1 MKKFIIFLLLALSIC
16 IFAQDKK
23 QNKTYSIKNGK
34 KIFTYKDDTEETP
47 LEVEDEADEAEEEN
61 TEYWETYI
69 EDDTV
74 ENDMELYE
82 EPIEDDTEKNMSDFS
97 E

>member
-1 MKKFIIFLLLALSIC
+1 MKKFIIFLLLVLSVC

-23 QNKTYSIKNGK
+23 QNKMFLMKNKK
-34 KIFTYKDDTEETP
+34 KIFTYKNDTEETS
-47 LEVEDEADEAEEEN
+47 LETEEDDNEEN
-61 TEYWETYI
+61 EEYWENYV

-74 ENDMELYE
+74 ENDTELYE
-82 EPIEDDTEKNMSDFS
+82 DPIEDDTDKNMSDFS

>member
-23 QNKTYSIKNGK
+23 QNKTYLMKNRK
-34 KIFTYKDDTEETP
+34 TVDNSSEMEDD
-47 LEVEDEADEAEEEN
+47 EEN
-61 TEYWETYI
+61 IEYWETYV

-74 ENDMELYE
+74 ENDMDLYE
-82 EPIEDDTEKNMSDFS
+82 DPIEDDTEKNIADFRKK
-97 E
+97 

>member
-23 QNKTYSIKNGK
+23 QNKTYLMKNGK
-34 KIFTYKDDTEETP
+34 TVDNSSEMEDD
-47 LEVEDEADEAEEEN
+47 DEEN

-74 ENDMELYE
+74 ENDMDLYE
-82 EPIEDDTEKNMSDFS
+82 APIEDDTEKNMSDFA

>member
-23 QNKTYSIKNGK
+23 QNKTYSMKNGK
-34 KIFTYKDDTEETP
+34 KIFTYKDNTEETP
-47 LEVEDEADEAEEEN
+47 LEVEDETEEEN

-74 ENDMELYE
+74 ENDTELYE
-82 EPIEDDTEKNMSDFS
+82 DPIEDDTEKNMSDFKK
-97 E
+97 

>member
-1 MKKFIIFLLLALSIC
+1 MKKFIIFLLLALSVC

-23 QNKTYSIKNGK
+23 QNKMFLMKNKK
-34 KIFTYKDDTEETP
+34 KIFTYKNDTEETS
-47 LEVEDEADEAEEEN
+47 LETEEDDNE
-61 TEYWETYI
+61 EYWENYV

-74 ENDMELYE
+74 ENDTELYE
-82 EPIEDDTEKNMSDFS
+82 DPIEDDTDKNMSDFS

>member
-1 MKKFIIFLLLALSIC
+1 MKKFIIFLLLALSFC

-23 QNKTYSIKNGK
+23 QNKTYLMKNGK
-34 KIFTYKDDTEETP
+34 IVNNSSEIEDD
-47 LEVEDEADEAEEEN
+47 EEEN
-61 TEYWETYI
+61 EEYWETNI

-74 ENDMELYE
+74 ENDMDLYE
-82 EPIEDDTEKNMSDFS
+82 DLIEDDTEKNMSDFT

>member
-23 QNKTYSIKNGK
+23 QNKTYLMKNGK
-34 KIFTYKDDTEETP
+34 TVDNSSEMEDD
-47 LEVEDEADEAEEEN
+47 EEN
-61 TEYWETYI
+61 IEYWETHV

-74 ENDMELYE
+74 ENDMNLYE
-82 EPIEDDTEKNMSDFS
+82 DPIENDTEKNMSDFT

>member
-23 QNKTYSIKNGK
+23 QNKTYLIENGK
-34 KIFTYKDDTEETP
+34 TVDNSSEMEDD
-47 LEVEDEADEAEEEN
+47 EEN
-61 TEYWETYI
+61 TEYWETYV

-74 ENDMELYE
+74 ENDIDLYE
-82 EPIEDDTEKNMSDFS
+82 DPIEDDTEKNISDFT